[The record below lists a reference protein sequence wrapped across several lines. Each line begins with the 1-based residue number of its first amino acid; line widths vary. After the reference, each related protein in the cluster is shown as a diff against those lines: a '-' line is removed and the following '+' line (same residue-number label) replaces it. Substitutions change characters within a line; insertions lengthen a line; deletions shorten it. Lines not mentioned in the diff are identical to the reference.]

1 MDDLETQKHK
11 RKLKSC
17 LCSFFE
23 EFTKKIDNRNELA
36 NLALPCFEIVFN
48 RSDLNVS
55 FVKNMAA
62 MFYYF
67 TYKTFDLR
75 QLIISAILDRVNL
88 KIKNQLLVEKWIEVM
103 LVFDVNQCDVS
114 LDNKAKSVEILKM
127 LSIKMEKTMVFLFL

>member
-75 QLIISAILDRVNL
+75 QLIISSILDRVNL
-88 KIKNQLLVEKWIEVM
+88 KIKNQLLVEEWIEVM

-114 LDNKAKSVEILKM
+114 LDNKEKSVEILRM